1 MKPKLTLPFRCYL
14 LLAVLYSYI
23 PVQAQ
28 KKRPHIGLKAGAA
41 FSNLS
46 FKAVDPVTNTDTKTS
61 VTFGVFLHIPV
72 EGRFSIRPSI
82 EYVSKGTRSNEFSG
96 YNNFYGWGRNIPL
109 YYIDIP
115 INLLYDFPLKKNK
128 ILIGAGPVLSFLLN
142 KNQDAIYASNDIGVN
157 IMTGYE
163 WPIGASIC
171 LNYTQGLKNI
181 APNKSYGG
189 NIQNHYFGLT
199 IGYWF

>member
-1 MKPKLTLPFRCYL
+1 MKPKLTLPLNYYL
-14 LLAVLYSYI
+14 LLAILYAYI
-23 PVQAQ
+23 PAQAQ
-28 KKRPHIGLKAGAA
+28 KPHIGVKAGAA
-41 FSNLS
+41 FSNIS
-46 FKAVDPVTNTDTKTS
+46 AKAAGQAVNTDTKIS

-72 EGRFSIRPSI
+72 KGRFSIRPSV
-82 EYVSKGTRSNEFSG
+82 EYVPKGTRSSDFPG
-96 YNNFYGWGRNIPL
+96 YATVYGWGRNIPF

-115 INLLYDFPLKKNK
+115 VNLFYEFPLKKNK
-128 ILIGAGPVLSFLLN
+128 VQVGAGPVISFLLN
-142 KNQDAIYASNDIGVN
+142 KSDYDSYTGNDIGVN

-189 NIQNHYFGLT
+189 NMQNHYFGLT

>member
-1 MKPKLTLPFRCYL
+1 MKPKLTLPFRSYL
-14 LLAVLYSYI
+14 LLAVLYSYH

-28 KKRPHIGLKAGAA
+28 KKLHIGVKAGAA

-46 FKAVDPVTNTDTKTS
+46 FKAIDPVTNTNTKPS
-61 VTFGVFLHIPV
+61 ITFGIFLKIPL
-72 EGRFSIRPSI
+72 EKNFSIRPSL
-82 EYVSKGTRSNEFSG
+82 EYVSKGAFTSEASVYSFIYSWREKIQLTYFE
-96 YNNFYGWGRNIPL
+96 IPV
-109 YYIDIP
+109 
-115 INLLYDFPLKKNK
+115 NLLYELPHKRKK
-128 ILIGAGPVLSFLLN
+128 ILMGGGPVISFLLDN
-142 KNQDAIYASNDIGVN
+142 YQEVRYAGNDIGVN

-171 LNYTQGLKNI
+171 LNYTQGLKNV

-189 NIQNHYFGLT
+189 KIQNHYFGLT